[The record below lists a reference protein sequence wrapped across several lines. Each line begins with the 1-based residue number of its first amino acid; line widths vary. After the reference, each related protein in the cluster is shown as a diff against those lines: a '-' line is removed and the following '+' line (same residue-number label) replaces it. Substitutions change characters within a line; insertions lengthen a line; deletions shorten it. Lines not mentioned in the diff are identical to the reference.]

1 MRAALIGRA
10 SLLLPFGHMVVC
22 TGSIAYDYIL
32 NFKGRFREHILPDKA
47 HILNLSFLVD
57 DLHKR
62 RGGVAGNYAY
72 NLSLLGYPAAV
83 LATAGEDAA
92 EYRSWLEQRGID
104 CRGLRLMEG
113 ETTATGFT
121 TTDMDDNQITG
132 YYGGA
137 MRRAAM
143 LGLDDAPPDLDAVV
157 IGPNDP
163 AAMMRLASECRE
175 RGVRFVFDP
184 AHQLPHLSGT
194 DLDAAATG
202 AWILIGNDY
211 EIELV
216 KERMSCDDGRLLE
229 CAEMVVTT
237 LGRLGSRI
245 ASRDGTE
252 QIPPAPARKE
262 VDPTGAGDA
271 YRAGLVAGL
280 LRGLDVAT
288 AGRVASLAAT
298 YAIEQVGTAEHAYTR
313 QEFASR
319 YRESFAG
326 DLPGELFG

>member
-1 MRAALIGRA
+1 
-10 SLLLPFGHMVVC
+10 MVVC

-32 NFKGRFREHILPDKA
+32 NFKGRFAEHILPDKT

-83 LATAGEDAA
+83 LATAGDDAA
-92 EYRSWLEQRGID
+92 EYRTWLEARGVD
-104 CRGLRLMEG
+104 CSGLRLIQG
-113 ETTATGFT
+113 EITATGFT

-137 MRRAAM
+137 MRQAAM
-143 LGLDDAPPDLDAVV
+143 LGLDDAPPGMEAVV

-163 AAMMRLASECRE
+163 AAMMRLCRE
-175 RGVRFVFDP
+175 SRERKMPFVFDP
-184 AHQLPHLSGT
+184 AHQLPRLDVS
-194 DLDAAATG
+194 DLKEATNG

-216 KERMSCDDGRLLE
+216 KERMRSREDELLAR
-229 CAEMVVTT
+229 AEMVVTT
-237 LGRLGSRI
+237 LGRHGSRI
-245 ASRDGTE
+245 AGRHGVVE
-252 QIPPAPARKE
+252 IPPAPARTE

-280 LRGLDVAT
+280 LRGLSVEA

-298 YAIEQVGTAEHAYTR
+298 YAIEQVGTAEHSYTHA
-313 QEFASR
+313 EFAER
-319 YRESFAG
+319 YRGA
-326 DLPGELFG
+326 FGTHIPEWFWPPIG

>member
-1 MRAALIGRA
+1 L
-10 SLLLPFGHMVVC
+10 VVC

-32 NFKGRFREHILPDKA
+32 NFNGRFREHILPDKT

-83 LATAGEDAA
+83 LATAGADAA
-92 EYRSWLEQRGID
+92 EYRAWLEARGID
-104 CRGLRLMEG
+104 CRGLRLIEG
-113 ETTATGFT
+113 EITATGFT

-137 MRRAAM
+137 MRKAAS
-143 LGLDDAPPDLDAVV
+143 LGLDDAPPDIKAVI

-163 AAMMRLASECRE
+163 AAMMRLADECRD
-175 RGVRFVFDP
+175 RRVPYVFDP
-184 AHQLPHLSGT
+184 AHQLPRLEKENLTG
-194 DLDAAATG
+194 AATG

-216 KERMSCDDGRLLE
+216 KERMQCQDSDLLV
-229 CAEMVVTT
+229 CAQMVVTT
-237 LGRLGSRI
+237 LGREGSRI
-245 ASRDGTE
+245 AHRDGIE
-252 QIPPAPARKE
+252 VIPPAAARRE

-280 LRGLDVAT
+280 MRDLDIAM

-298 YAIEQVGTAEHAYTR
+298 YAIEQVGTAEHRYTHD
-313 QEFASR
+313 EFAER
-319 YRESFAG
+319 FHDAFG
-326 DLPGELFG
+326 TALPGAFFS

>member
-1 MRAALIGRA
+1 
-10 SLLLPFGHMVVC
+10 MVVC

-32 NFKGRFREHILPDKA
+32 NFNGRFRDHILPDKT

-57 DLHKR
+57 NLHKR

-83 LATAGEDAA
+83 LATAGPDAA
-92 EYRSWLEQRGID
+92 EYRDWLEARGVD
-104 CRGLRLMEG
+104 CSGLRLIPG
-113 ETTATGFT
+113 EITATGFT
-121 TTDMDDNQITG
+121 TTDLDDNQITG

-137 MRRAAM
+137 MLQAAS
-143 LGLDDAPPDLDAVV
+143 LGLDDAPEHFKAVV

-163 AAMMRLASECRE
+163 NAMMRLTRECRE
-175 RGVRFVFDP
+175 RSVPFVFDP
-184 AHQLPHLSGT
+184 AHQLPRLEAR
-194 DLDAAATG
+194 DLTAAAEG

-216 KERMSCDDGRLLE
+216 KQRMGCDDGDLLRH
-229 CAEMVVTT
+229 ADMVVTT
-237 LGRLGSRI
+237 LGREGSRI
-245 ASRDGTE
+245 AGPDGVAE
-252 QIPPAPARKE
+252 IPPAPSGPV

-280 LRGLDVAT
+280 LRGLDVAD

-298 YAIEQVGTAEHAYTR
+298 YAIEQVGTAEHSYTR
-313 QEFASR
+313 DEFSER
-319 YRESFAG
+319 YRDSFGAY
-326 DLPGELFG
+326 LPGGLFA

>member
-1 MRAALIGRA
+1 
-10 SLLLPFGHMVVC
+10 MVVC

-32 NFKGRFREHILPDKA
+32 NFNGRFKDHILPDKT

-83 LATAGEDAA
+83 LATAGSDAA
-92 EYRSWLEQRGID
+92 EYRTWLEARGVD
-104 CRGLRLMEG
+104 CSGLRLMEG
-113 ETTATGFT
+113 EITATGFT
-121 TTDMDDNQITG
+121 TTDLDDNQITG

-137 MRRAAM
+137 MLRAGM
-143 LGLDDAPPDLDAVV
+143 LGLDDAPRAMEAVI

-163 AAMMRLASECRE
+163 DAMMRLSRECRQ
-175 RGVRFVFDP
+175 RSVRFVFDP
-184 AHQLPHLSGT
+184 AHQLPRLEAR
-194 DLDAAATG
+194 DLADASAG

-216 KERMSCDDGRLLE
+216 KERMGCDDDQLMKQ
-229 CAEMVVTT
+229 AEMVVTT
-237 LGRLGSRI
+237 LGREGSRI
-245 ASRDGTE
+245 ASRDGVVAIPAAPTE
-252 QIPPAPARKE
+252 LE

-280 LRGLDVAT
+280 LRGLDVAV

-298 YAIEQVGTAEHAYTR
+298 YAIEQVGTAEHAYTKDD
-313 QEFASR
+313 FAAR
-319 YRESFAG
+319 YRTSFAA
-326 DLPGELFG
+326 DLPPTFFVS